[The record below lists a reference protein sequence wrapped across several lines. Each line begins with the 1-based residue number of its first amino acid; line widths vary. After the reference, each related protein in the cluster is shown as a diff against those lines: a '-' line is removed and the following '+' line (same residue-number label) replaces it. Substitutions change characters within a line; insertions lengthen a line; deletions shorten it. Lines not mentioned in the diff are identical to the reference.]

1 MFCPNCRT
9 EYRQGI
15 TVCADCGAKL
25 VEQLTPDVDDR
36 DLMTVLET
44 GDLAVVALAKSML
57 EEAGI
62 DYAVKGE
69 LPMQQLSVGP
79 VEIQVDKDHE
89 AEASEL
95 LADLVVG
102 KLPADAQEDDDEDE
116 TEGIDEIL
124 GAGHHGDD
132 IEDEKAM
139 SKKTRTISVAAAAG
153 ENKNI
158 SEL

>member
-25 VEQLTPDVDDR
+25 VDQLPLEVDDR
-36 DLMTVLET
+36 EVVTVLET

-57 EEAGI
+57 EEGGI
-62 DYAVKGE
+62 DYVAKGE
-69 LPMQQLSVGP
+69 LPMQQLAVGP
-79 VEIQVDKDHE
+79 VEIQVDKKDE

-102 KLPADAQEDDDEDE
+102 KLPADAQEDDEEDE

-124 GAGHHGDD
+124 GPGHDGDD
-132 IEDEKAM
+132 IEEEKGNIDDDEDDFGRRRRR
-139 SKKTRTISVAAAAG
+139 KK
-153 ENKNI
+153 
-158 SEL
+158 

>member
-25 VEQLTPDVDDR
+25 VEQLSPEVDDR
-36 DLMTVLET
+36 ELITVLET

-57 EEAGI
+57 EEGGI

-69 LPMQQLSVGP
+69 LPMEQLSVGP
-79 VEIQVDKDHE
+79 VEIQVDKKDE

-95 LADLVVG
+95 LGDLAIG
-102 KLPADAQEDDDEDE
+102 KVPAEQQEDDEDDDETEGVDE
-116 TEGIDEIL
+116 IIGDGIDE
-124 GAGHHGDD
+124 DD
-132 IEDEKAM
+132 IEEEEEHGGFDDEDYKRRRR
-139 SKKTRTISVAAAAG
+139 K
-153 ENKNI
+153 
-158 SEL
+158 